1 MVGRSEEGTLGVRI
15 HEQLK
20 SDITNWVYRP
30 GERLKEKE
38 IAERF
43 GVSRT
48 PIRDALR
55 RLENEKLVVYS
66 PQLGYSTRAINI
78 GEFGD
83 LYQVRLALEELS
95 AVLAARARPEGEPRR
110 VLEGLQEFWVSGEA
124 EVIVG
129 GDPDMVHR
137 DESFHEGLALIGG
150 NEYLHDSLRAV
161 NGRIRILRITD
172 FASAERTEA
181 TFVQHAGILEAVV
194 AGDEERA
201 RDLMRSHVLE
211 SQANVAN
218 NALRALA
225 QMHEIDPDA
234 LRQPLG

>member
-1 MVGRSEEGTLGVRI
+1 MVERSREGTLGAWV

-20 SDITNWVYRP
+20 SDITRWVYRP
-30 GERLKEKE
+30 GERLKEQE

-66 PQLGYSTRAINI
+66 PQLGYSTRSIDI
-78 GEFGD
+78 KEFTE
-83 LYQVRLALEELS
+83 LYQVRVALEELS
-95 AVLAARARPEGEPRR
+95 AVLASQARPEGERRR
-110 VLEGLQEFWVSGEA
+110 VLEDLREFWGSGGTR
-124 EVIVG
+124 EVFD

-137 DESFHEGLALIGG
+137 DESFHEGLALVGG
-150 NEYLHDSLRAV
+150 NEYLHDSLRAI
-161 NGRIRILRITD
+161 NGRIRIIRITD
-172 FASAERTEA
+172 FASAERIEA
-181 TFVQHAGILEAVV
+181 TFVQHAGILEAVI
-194 AGDEERA
+194 AGDENEARER
-201 RDLMRSHVLE
+201 MRSHVLE

-225 QMHEIDPDA
+225 RLHEIDADS
-234 LRQPLG
+234 LG